1 MNPCRNLCDKAILW
15 WAVVEQK
22 TTGICDRIFNQSLI
36 GENHI
41 LHKLLRSIWFHFLLE
56 KEVVGDPGIEPGVR
70 LREGVTVPCH
80 TLRPV
85 AH

>member
-56 KEVVGDPGIEPGVR
+56 KEVVGDPELPIRRIAPYFVGES
-70 LREGVTVPCH
+70 VP
-80 TLRPV
+80 
-85 AH
+85 